1 MNQYVLFVDDEPEN
15 LAVFEAACADRF
27 PVLTTTTAVEALELL
42 RRHEVAVLLADQR
55 MPKVTGLELLEQAQA
70 EFPQVVRML
79 VTAYADLETAVNAI
93 NRGQV
98 RRYLRKPWEF
108 DELLATL
115 TEGVDY
121 YQMRA
126 KLCALERR
134 LFETER
140 VYSLGVITAG
150 LARELRAPVAGISDS
165 VGRARKLV
173 RWVVDSGAHES
184 RVAAELRAK
193 LIDADEE
200 LGEAETCA
208 KRLLDVAHG
217 VEISTGPSSEQRADA
232 SEVLRLTLR
241 LMQNE
246 LRQAGSLEIDV
257 RPVPF
262 VAGSAAQL
270 GQVVLNLLVNALDG
284 MAAVPRE
291 HRRLS
296 IRLAYEDPWVKI
308 EIADS
313 GPVLTADLL
322 SQDFDPWKRA
332 DGPRGLGLGLAISR
346 TIVGDIGGRLEA
358 ENGARGA
365 VFRLLLPT
373 RPGQ

>member
-15 LAVFEAACADRF
+15 LAVFEAQCADRF
-27 PVLTTTTAVEALELL
+27 PVLTTTTAACALELL
-42 RRHEVAVLLADQR
+42 RQHEVAVLVADQR

-93 NRGQV
+93 NRGKV

-126 KLCALERR
+126 KLSALERR

-150 LARELRAPVAGISDS
+150 LAREVRAPVGGISDS

-173 RWVVDSGAHES
+173 RWVVDSGAHVS
-184 RVAAELRAK
+184 GVPAELRAK
-193 LIDADEE
+193 LLDADEE

-208 KRLLDVAHG
+208 KRLLDVVSG

-291 HRRLS
+291 HRRLA
-296 IRLAYEDPWVKI
+296 IRLAYEEPWVKI

-313 GPVLTADLL
+313 GPALTADLL

-346 TIVGDIGGRLEA
+346 TIAGDIGGRLEA

>member
-1 MNQYVLFVDDEPEN
+1 MNQYVLFVDDEPDN

-27 PVLTTTTAVEALELL
+27 PVLTTTSGIEALSLL
-42 RRHEVAVLLADQR
+42 RQHEVAVLLADQR
-55 MPKVTGLELLEQAQA
+55 MPEITGLELLERTQT
-70 EFPQVVRML
+70 EHPQVVRML
-79 VTAYADLETAVNAI
+79 VTAFADVDTAVNAI

-115 TEGVDY
+115 TEGLDY
-121 YQMRA
+121 YKMRS
-126 KLCALERR
+126 KLSALERR
-134 LFETER
+134 LLETER

-150 LARELRAPVAGISDS
+150 LAREVRAPVMGISES
-165 VGRARKLV
+165 VTRARKLV
-173 RWVVDSGAHES
+173 RQVVDFGGHES
-184 RVAAELRAK
+184 AELRAK
-193 LIDADEE
+193 LLDADEE
-200 LGEAETCA
+200 LGEAETNA

-217 VEISTGPSSEQRADA
+217 VEISSGPSSEQRVDA

-257 RPVPF
+257 RPVPYA
-262 VAGSAAQL
+262 AGSSAQL
-270 GQVVLNLLVNALDG
+270 GQVILNLLVNALDG
-284 MAAVPRE
+284 MALVPRE
-291 HRRLS
+291 CRRLS
-296 IRLAYEDPWVKI
+296 IRLAYEEPWVKI

-313 GPVLTADLL
+313 GPPLTADLL
-322 SQDFDPWKRA
+322 AQDFDPWKRA

-346 TIVGDIGGRLEA
+346 TIATEIGGRLEA

-365 VFRLLLPT
+365 VFRLLLPA
-373 RPGQ
+373 GAAK

>member
-1 MNQYVLFVDDEPEN
+1 MNNQYVLFVDDEPEN

-27 PVLTTTTAVEALELL
+27 PVLTTTSGIEALELL

-55 MPKVTGLELLEQAQA
+55 MPEITGLELLERTQA
-70 EFPQVVRML
+70 EHPHVVRML
-79 VTAYADLETAVNAI
+79 VTAYTDLDTAVNAI

-108 DELLATL
+108 DDLLTTL
-115 TEGVDY
+115 SEGLEY
-121 YQMRA
+121 YKMRA
-126 KLCALERR
+126 KLSALERR
-134 LFETER
+134 LLETER

-150 LARELRAPVAGISDS
+150 LAREVRAPVMGISES
-165 VGRARKLV
+165 VARACKLV
-173 RWVVDSGAHES
+173 RAVVDTSGHES
-184 RVAAELRAK
+184 AELRAK
-193 LIDADEE
+193 LLDAVEE
-200 LGEAETCA
+200 LGEAEANA

-217 VEISTGPSSEQRADA
+217 VEMSSGPSSEQRVDA

-262 VAGSAAQL
+262 AAGSSAQL
-270 GQVVLNLLVNALDG
+270 GQVILNLLVNALDG
-284 MAAVPRE
+284 MALVPRDC
-291 HRRLS
+291 RRLS
-296 IRLAYEDPWVKI
+296 IRLAHEEPWVKI

-313 GPVLTADLL
+313 GPPLTADLL
-322 SQDFDPWKRA
+322 AQDFDPWKRP

-346 TIVGDIGGRLEA
+346 TIVSEIGGRLEA

-365 VFRLLLPT
+365 VFRLLLPV
-373 RPGQ
+373 RAGA